1 MSVFSLDIEKFYQ
14 EIKEKGGQLKGF
26 FCMQYPIYCI
36 HANIK
41 DLSPDPLD
49 EIDQIICDLLV
60 TKSDYKAQ
68 EIASIL
74 GTTKAFVEL
83 RIDVLSKEKYLK
95 KEGSAYLPTEIGLEV
110 FSDRKKKRE
119 HSRSYD
125 FFLDGVT
132 LNPLPSIFYTFYRA
146 KLMSEHDFFYYTGH
160 DMITKVVR
168 PFSPDIVHTPPDMS
182 KIMKQIYNVPPDQR
196 EEYGIPIGLLE
207 IEETSFTRQTFN
219 LLIGVSRYD
228 DKIVK
233 EVIDG
238 HASYSLNEMI
248 SYYDAL
254 KKQIKIFEPVLE
266 ERIKHL
272 MFKIDVPPSKD
283 DYQVKPF
290 FTSNWTEIDLF
301 KKSQDACF
309 AFSSEDL
316 LNVIGEIFQ
325 VKDVLPE
332 NIVNTETS
340 IEISLSKD
348 MLTNS
353 PDRNKLIENLIRERD
368 YHIIHKTDR
377 GVFLIYLYYTTK
389 DEFVKKVVS
398 FKTVIK
404 KYRRDNE
411 FDLSDFIL
419 SYPEFR
425 DDLRELMVASGE
437 PEMLEKIDIDKYMIK
452 LH

>member
-272 MFKIDVPPSKD
+272 MFKIDVPPSKG

>member
-60 TKSDYKAQ
+60 TKSDYKAR

-272 MFKIDVPPSKD
+272 MFKIDVPPSKG

-437 PEMLEKIDIDKYMIK
+437 PEMLEKIDIDKYMTK